1 MINLSVGEIKCK
13 IPQSWNEINLKDY
26 SKIYSIINN
35 NIFIEPNEDDA
46 PTNDLQIKALDAE
59 RNLHNVKINRQVFS
73 EFTGIE
79 KNIINKVDGEEM
91 SKTLNTMSNFLNSE
105 VERKITKPENKK
117 SFTIKN
123 KEYFFPLTEM
133 KTTTFGDYIEAAQ
146 LDMLAQKNEAGR
158 FGVIAEQMA
167 VLCREQNEVYDEQLV
182 AKKTKIFSELKM
194 DVVWD
199 FLFFLTKQVNTYKK
213 PIRTYLKTETEM
225 TTDTQQT
232 IGQS

>member
-13 IPQSWNEINLKDY
+13 ITQSWNEISLKDY
-26 SKIYSIINN
+26 SQIYSIINK

-46 PTNDLQIKALDAE
+46 PKNDLQIKALDAE

-123 KEYFFPLTEM
+123 KEYL
-133 KTTTFGDYIEAAQ
+133 
-146 LDMLAQKNEAGR
+146 L
-158 FGVIAEQMA
+158 
-167 VLCREQNEVYDEQLV
+167 
-182 AKKTKIFSELKM
+182 S
-194 DVVWD
+194 
-199 FLFFLTKQVNTYKK
+199 
-213 PIRTYLKTETEM
+213 
-225 TTDTQQT
+225 TQG
-232 IGQS
+232 IK